1 MIGKYGLAL
10 LLLTGVMPSWAL
22 AQPQAPTTPRLASRQ
37 LTLAQAEE
45 LLRLRSLAVAA
56 NRQQL
61 EASRAGRLIAGF
73 KPNPVLTLGAQQ
85 LPVTSNVPGSVP
97 RFVSTNPDAGANP
110 VLTAH
115 VDKIIER
122 GSKREFRVAQAEAV
136 VDATLAQIE
145 DTLRTQRFQL
155 RQAFVAALLAR
166 DNLQLAAQL
175 QDQYAQTVT
184 LTASRVTAG
193 NIAPVDL
200 YRIQA
205 ASLPFQQTV
214 LDAQNS
220 YQQAARDVLNL
231 LDVAP
236 DDIPA
241 PTSDGPQPTA
251 EARPVAGVTPSQAAP
266 PGMLLATDPI
276 QIEGSFSNKRLT
288 LSLNELRT
296 QALANRPDV
305 QMARSTLRAAAA
317 NGRLA
322 EAQRSRD
329 VVVGAEYQRVGNDQA
344 VGVTTQI
351 PLFAYN
357 NQRAGVTQAVALER
371 AAEAQLRQAE
381 RQAFTDVDK
390 AYQGY
395 LTASRA
401 LALYNDANLKQVAD
415 VRSVTAY
422 TYERGAVSL
431 LELLDAERLTR
442 QTLAAYNQAR
452 AAYQLALFQL
462 EQATGVPLP

>member
-1 MIGKYGLAL
+1 
-10 LLLTGVMPSWAL
+10 
-22 AQPQAPTTPRLASRQ
+22 
-37 LTLAQAEE
+37 
-45 LLRLRSLAVAA
+45 
-56 NRQQL
+56 
-61 EASRAGRLIAGF
+61 
-73 KPNPVLTLGAQQ
+73 
-85 LPVTSNVPGSVP
+85 
-97 RFVSTNPDAGANP
+97 
-110 VLTAH
+110 
-115 VDKIIER
+115 
-122 GSKREFRVAQAEAV
+122 
-136 VDATLAQIE
+136 
-145 DTLRTQRFQL
+145 
-155 RQAFVAALLAR
+155 
-166 DNLQLAAQL
+166 
-175 QDQYAQTVT
+175 
-184 LTASRVTAG
+184 
-193 NIAPVDL
+193 
-200 YRIQA
+200 
-205 ASLPFQQTV
+205 V
-214 LDAQNS
+214 LDARNS
-220 YQQAARDVLNL
+220 YEQATRDVLNL

-241 PTSDGPQPTA
+241 PTSEWSPPASGVI
-251 EARPVAGVTPSQAAP
+251 PVADVTPSQPAST
-266 PGMLLATDPI
+266 GMLLATAPI
-276 QIEGSFSNKRLT
+276 QVEGSFSNKPLT
-288 LSLNELRT
+288 LSLNDLRA

-305 QMARSTLRAAAA
+305 LMARSTLRAASAA
-317 NGRLA
+317 GRLA

-329 VVVGAEYQRVGNDQA
+329 VVVGVEYQRVGNDQA

-431 LELLDAERLTR
+431 LELLDAERMTR

-462 EQATGVPLP
+462 EHATGVPLP